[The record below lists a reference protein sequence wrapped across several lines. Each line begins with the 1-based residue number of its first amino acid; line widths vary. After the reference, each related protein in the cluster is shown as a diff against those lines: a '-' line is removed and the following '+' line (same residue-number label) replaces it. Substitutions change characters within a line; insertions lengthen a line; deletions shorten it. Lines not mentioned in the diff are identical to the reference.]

1 MFYLGELL
9 CLVVRVLCALCVNA
23 SLDISMDELFV
34 GYLAL
39 RMLENNDCFIHNVR
53 AYVCLEEGCTVL
65 WYFFSP
71 LPRVGDMCFSPFSPS
86 WYSLLSV
93 LSLCKE
99 IAGALRYVA

>member
-1 MFYLGELL
+1 
-9 CLVVRVLCALCVNA
+9 VCVNA
-23 SLDISMDELFV
+23 SLEFSMDELFV

-71 LPRVGDMCFSPFSPS
+71 LPRVCDMCFSPFSPS
-86 WYSLLSV
+86 WYSLLSM